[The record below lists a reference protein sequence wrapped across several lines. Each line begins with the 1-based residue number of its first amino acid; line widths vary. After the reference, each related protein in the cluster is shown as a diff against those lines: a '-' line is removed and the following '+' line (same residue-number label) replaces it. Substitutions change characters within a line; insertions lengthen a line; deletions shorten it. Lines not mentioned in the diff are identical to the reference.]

1 MTQQELYDILEGG
14 VLRHNRWEFIA
25 DDPIQIP
32 HQFRLQQDIEIA
44 GLFAALLAWGSRVS
58 IIRSA
63 DRLMQ
68 LFDREPYS
76 FVMNANDR
84 ELNFV
89 HRTFNSTDLNHLIGF
104 LRFHYQRHKSLET
117 AFLVEGQFEAKSS
130 LTAFHQRV
138 YQSQIQPSFR
148 TQKHIANPQSGSA
161 CKRLNMF
168 LRWMVRRDDA
178 GVDFGLWRNISMA
191 HLHIPLDVHVQRS
204 AQQLGLLNRKQSDWK
219 ACEELTLQLKKL
231 NPQDPVRYDY
241 ALFGLGI
248 EAKMRP
254 KSQ

>member
-1 MTQQELYDILEGG
+1 
-14 VLRHNRWEFIA
+14 
-25 DDPIQIP
+25 
-32 HQFRLQQDIEIA
+32 
-44 GLFAALLAWGSRVS
+44 
-58 IIRSA
+58 
-63 DRLMQ
+63 
-68 LFDREPYS
+68 
-76 FVMNANDR
+76 
-84 ELNFV
+84 
-89 HRTFNSTDLNHLIGF
+89 
-104 LRFHYQRHKSLET
+104 
-117 AFLVEGQFEAKSS
+117 
-130 LTAFHQRV
+130 
-138 YQSQIQPSFR
+138 
-148 TQKHIANPQSGSA
+148 
-161 CKRLNMF
+161 RLNMF